1 MNSIK
6 RSVNCGALFVYSGGT
21 GRGSFA
27 PPDPLKGRFP
37 RSDFAVR
44 GEIKEEMIF
53 LRKIRNGGT
62 EDGSLRGFGAFPQKR
77 KGDGKISDC
86 AAGGDTV

>member
-6 RSVNCGALFVYSGGT
+6 RSVNCGALFVCRGDGGGGASLPLT
-21 GRGSFA
+21 PSRGVFRVRISPA
-27 PPDPLKGRFP
+27 
-37 RSDFAVR
+37 R

-62 EDGSLRGFGAFPQKR
+62 EDGSSRGFGAFPQKR
-77 KGDGKISDC
+77 KGTGKISDC

>member
-1 MNSIK
+1 MMD
-6 RSVNCGALFVYSGGT
+6 
-21 GRGSFA
+21 GSELPYLSDIGFA
-27 PPDPLKGRFP
+27 PPAPLKGRFT
-37 RSDFAVR
+37 RSDFAAR

-62 EDGSLRGFGAFPQKR
+62 EDGSSRGFGAFPQKR
-77 KGDGKISDC
+77 KGAGKISDC